1 MENDSGLLTTGNSD
15 TVFVQGEKTVVVLSR
30 QTNTVV
36 RLACAHVK
44 ILKNASLM
52 MANTFITVLLVV
64 TFKVLR
70 KNTCPSLKRL
80 WSEKE
85 RMQNHLSLPVDEFM

>member
-15 TVFVQGEKTVVVLSR
+15 TVFVQGEKTVVVLFR

-36 RLACAHVK
+36 SLACTHVK

-64 TFKVLR
+64 TFKVL
-70 KNTCPSLKRL
+70 
-80 WSEKE
+80 
-85 RMQNHLSLPVDEFM
+85 

>member
-30 QTNTVV
+30 KTNTVV

-64 TFKVLR
+64 TFKVL
-70 KNTCPSLKRL
+70 
-80 WSEKE
+80 
-85 RMQNHLSLPVDEFM
+85 